1 MVLRSSSFG
10 RQCWKFCKAVQNLPV
25 LRKALSAVNDNYL
38 SVQAGHPGDLYRVA
52 SYHSCRTD
60 GDGSGKAH
68 SRSQA
73 RPSTTTRLDAL
84 VRFAHIAAGNT
95 FTTTELYPHV
105 VGALG
110 WSAQVYACLA
120 ALRPLGD
127 KPQLIEGV
135 KFWSRCGDSR
145 LHAADRQLVQAAFL
159 TAAST
164 LARF

>member
-1 MVLRSSSFG
+1 
-10 RQCWKFCKAVQNLPV
+10 
-25 LRKALSAVNDNYL
+25 
-38 SVQAGHPGDLYRVA
+38 
-52 SYHSCRTD
+52 
-60 GDGSGKAH
+60 
-68 SRSQA
+68 
-73 RPSTTTRLDAL
+73 

-105 VGALG
+105 VEALD

-135 KFWSRCGDSR
+135 KFRSRYGDTAFTRPIDSFVGR
-145 LHAADRQLVQAAFL
+145 AFL